1 MAFLHQKNTNNMLN
15 KIEKYQE
22 RALRFIYVLHQ
33 FLQLFIRPIKI
44 TITLNKTYE
53 NNGIRDLQNCKQI
66 QPWIYSKYYYTIKEN
81 SYNFRY
87 KNTVDVYMYLDQ

>member
-1 MAFLHQKNTNNMLN
+1 MLN

-44 TITLNKTYE
+44 PITLNKTYE

-66 QPWIYSKYYYTIKEN
+66 QP
-81 SYNFRY
+81 
-87 KNTVDVYMYLDQ
+87 